1 MIEAQ
6 IELKDPAVLRALLD
20 ILSMQRWEILRRAA
34 RPLSLAEIASA
45 ANASVEETQRSL
57 DILVEA
63 KLVEVSPATTRRRH
77 VAYRAPMKRLYVQW
91 DRSDPA
97 GAAAWNAIGQH
108 MRDYSRKVQDEAAKI
123 PGAEQFAPLNYSAV
137 LTATLTDE
145 DAVRVREALRTA
157 YVMLAEAGA
166 RARGLPDSSGCNPY
180 HVNFNLWRLIAKPLP
195 MAEYFVIERGTLA
208 NDRKVLES
216 GASRVLSPRE
226 FQIARLLEAGRTRP
240 SIAQELG
247 LTPNT
252 VASLSKIIYRKLDVR
267 SRAELVARMRLS

>member
-1 MIEAQ
+1 
-6 IELKDPAVLRALLD
+6 
-20 ILSMQRWEILRRAA
+20 
-34 RPLSLAEIASA
+34 
-45 ANASVEETQRSL
+45 
-57 DILVEA
+57 
-63 KLVEVSPATTRRRH
+63 
-77 VAYRAPMKRLYVQW
+77 
-91 DRSDPA
+91 
-97 GAAAWNAIGQH
+97 
-108 MRDYSRKVQDEAAKI
+108 
-123 PGAEQFAPLNYSAV
+123 
-137 LTATLTDE
+137 
-145 DAVRVREALRTA
+145 
-157 YVMLAEAGA
+157 
-166 RARGLPDSSGCNPY
+166 
-180 HVNFNLWRLIAKPLP
+180 